1 MFLLHLVQIT
11 MNSKLHQNTS
21 QNLTSTPTSMKP
33 SMLFMQVPLRIPLTG
48 NHWLLCRI
56 LVCAVAFLCYIN
68 SSWGVFVFDDSEA
81 IIGNKD
87 IDPVTPLAEVFADD
101 FWGKKITD
109 KTSHKS
115 YRPLTVLTFRWNYWL
130 AGGRVPF
137 GFHFTNVFL
146 HAIASLMFLE
156 MCCCLLGDWPWR
168 RRPGTKHVS
177 PCTLFAALLFAL
189 HPIHSESVS

>member
-1 MFLLHLVQIT
+1 
-11 MNSKLHQNTS
+11 MNSKVHQNTF
-21 QNLTSTPTSMKP
+21 QHQQKPTSTPTSLKP
-33 SMLFMQVPLRIPLTG
+33 SMLSLQVPFRIPLIG

-56 LVCAVAFLCYIN
+56 LVCTVAFLCYMN
-68 SSWGVFVFDDSEA
+68 SSGGDFVFDDSEA

-87 IDPVTPLAEVFADD
+87 IDPVAPLAEVFTHD

-137 GFHFTNVFL
+137 AFHVTNVFL
-146 HAIASLMFLE
+146 HAIASVMFLE
-156 MCCCLLGDWPWR
+156 VCCCLLGDWPWR
-168 RRPGTKHVS
+168 RRTETKHAS
-177 PCTLFAALLFAL
+177 PCTLFASVLFAL